1 MLAYHLGLTGPAEVV
16 QTACS
21 SSLVAVAR
29 AVHALRA
36 GLCEIAICGGAS
48 FSPDAPID
56 AADGMIW
63 AADGVCRPF
72 SNAGS
77 GTVPAD
83 GAALVVLTARQVA
96 RAYAVVEGVATNNDG
111 ARKGGFSQPSEAAQV
126 EVMRLALHDAGR
138 GAAEV
143 DFVELTLPLTLT
155 L

>member
-72 SNAGS
+72 N
-77 GTVPAD
+77 PD
-83 GAALVVLTARQVA
+83 PNPHFDR
-96 RAYAVVEGVATNNDG
+96 
-111 ARKGGFSQPSEAAQV
+111 
-126 EVMRLALHDAGR
+126 
-138 GAAEV
+138 
-143 DFVELTLPLTLT
+143 TLT
-155 L
+155 LALTQS